1 MTALTQLRNLDNLR
15 RAWRW
20 IQSNA
25 DASYKSYF
33 RSLYQHYAAVEDALL
48 DDVADRLKRGIY
60 DPDPATKI
68 LFPKP
73 SGVLRPYS
81 LLSVEDQIV
90 YQAAVNLVAERLFP
104 KVRQRYLK
112 SVFGHLYA
120 GKSSAWFYRK
130 WSAGYKAY
138 NDTTRKAVDDGF
150 IYGASFDLTACYDS
164 LDHSVLRHFLGKLG
178 FDPDFCH
185 KLTDWLGTWA
195 ATDKGI
201 FHSHGIPQGPLSS
214 GMLSEVVL
222 SYFDDLNLKRS
233 EFRYLR
239 YVDDIRL
246 FARDEHTLRRL
257 LVALDRKSKDIGL
270 FPQGSK
276 IGIHRVTSVDE
287 ELKTVSNPPEPSIRF
302 RQVDQKRLL
311 ARLCELTPP
320 RRRITNATRFKFLL
334 AHAEPSA
341 KLTARLWKVLQRH
354 PEVYR
359 NICRYLSRYGKLP
372 RVPAE
377 HLVVAIKSSDLYQ
390 SVRAEFI
397 SAADGRLPEAQ
408 DKALTKYLKGLWA
421 PKSMQA
427 DLMVAVG
434 LFLIR
439 AGALTDGQIRYACKV
454 APSWWARAKLIEA
467 ANANTISVATSQ
479 SIVDTGVR
487 DVRGV
492 PALAAAWIGFQI
504 DHVPAGRRRDWSKGA
519 ALMLREVGL
528 IRRST
533 AKFCGIQQSL
543 SKLDKG
549 IVTLNWQRL
558 FGHDYKYAELQI
570 VEAVAASKV
579 NITNFVNLLDVFND
593 RLLDA
598 LFRADGG
605 IGKYNLGHIGSA
617 LGSTSSKFAT
627 KYPMTYKLADEVH
640 QRRCESMGSHPIVRN
655 SRRPTGKIPFRFLS
669 RSRRLLVAASGEL
682 ARCGIAP

>member
-1 MTALTQLRNLDNLR
+1 MAALTQLRNSDNLR

-33 RSLYQHYAAVEDALL
+33 RSLYQHYAAAEEALL

-60 DPDPATKI
+60 DPNAATKI

-90 YQAAVNLVAERLFP
+90 YQAAVNLIAERLFP

-120 GKSSAWFYRK
+120 GKSSPWFYRK
-130 WSAGYKAY
+130 WSAGYTAF
-138 NDTTRKAVDDGF
+138 NDTTHKAVDDGF
-150 IYGASFDLTACYDS
+150 IYAASFDLTACYDS
-164 LDHSVLRHFLGKLG
+164 LDHSVLRHFLARLG
-178 FDPDFCH
+178 FDPDFCR

-214 GMLSEVVL
+214 GLLSEVVL

-276 IGIHRVTSVDE
+276 IGIHRVASIND

-302 RQVDQKRLL
+302 RFVDQKRLF
-311 ARLCELTPP
+311 ARLCELSP
-320 RRRITNATRFKFLL
+320 RHRIANATRFKYLL

-341 KLTARLWKVLQRH
+341 KLTARLWRVLERH

-372 RVPAE
+372 RVAAE
-377 HLVVAIKSSDLYQ
+377 QIVAAIKSNDLYP

-397 SAADGRLPEAQ
+397 SAADGRLPKAQ
-408 DKALTKYLKGLWA
+408 DKVLTKYLKGLWT
-421 PKSMQA
+421 PRSMQA
-427 DLMVAVG
+427 DLMGAIG

-467 ANANTISVATSQ
+467 TKTDTVSIATSRT
-479 SIVDTGVR
+479 IVEAGIR
-487 DVRGV
+487 DPCGV
-492 PALAAAWIGFQI
+492 PALTAAWIGFQI
-504 DHVPAGRRRDWSKGA
+504 DHVPSGLRHDWNKGA
-519 ALMLREVGL
+519 AILMREIGL

-533 AKFCGIQQSL
+533 AKFCGIQHSL
-543 SKLDKG
+543 SKLDKNLA
-549 IVTLNWQRL
+549 TLNWRRL
-558 FGHDYKYAELQI
+558 FGSGYKYAELQI

-598 LFRADGG
+598 VFRADGG
-605 IGKYNLGHIGSA
+605 IGKYNLGQIGSA
-617 LGSTSSKFAT
+617 LGSASSKFAT
-627 KYPMTYKLADEVH
+627 KYPMTYKLAREVH
-640 QRRCESMGSHPIVRN
+640 QRRFASMGSHPIVRN
-655 SRRPTGKIPFRFLS
+655 SGRPTGKIPFRFLS
-669 RSRRLLVAASGEL
+669 QSRRLLVAAVSEL
-682 ARCGIAP
+682 AASGMAP

>member
-1 MTALTQLRNLDNLR
+1 MTALTQLRKLDNLR

-33 RSLYQHYAAVEDALL
+33 RSLYQHFAAAEDALL
-48 DDVADRLKRGIY
+48 NDVADRLKRGIY

-138 NDTTRKAVDDGF
+138 NDTTRKAVDDRF

-164 LDHSVLRHFLGKLG
+164 LDHSVLRHFLARLG
-178 FDPDFCH
+178 FEPDFCR

-214 GMLSEVVL
+214 GLLSEVVL
-222 SYFDDLNLKRS
+222 SYFDDLNVKHS

-276 IGIHRVTSVDE
+276 IDIHRVTSIDE
-287 ELKTVSNPPEPSIRF
+287 ELKTVSNPPEPSISF
-302 RQVDQKRLL
+302 RLVDQKRLL
-311 ARLCELTPP
+311 ARLRELTP
-320 RRRITNATRFKFLL
+320 RHRIANPTRFKYLL
-334 AHAEPSA
+334 ANAQPSA
-341 KLTARLWKVLQRH
+341 KLTERLWKVLERH

-372 RVPAE
+372 RVAAE
-377 HLVVAIKSSDLYQ
+377 HVVVTIKNSDLYQ
-390 SVRAEFI
+390 SVCAEFI
-397 SAADGRLPEAQ
+397 SAADGRLPQTQ
-408 DKALTKYLKGLWA
+408 DRALTKYLKGLWA

-427 DLMVAVG
+427 DLMVAAG

-454 APSWWARAKLIEA
+454 APSWWVRAKLIEA
-467 ANANTISVATSQ
+467 TNGKTVSLATSQ
-479 SIVDTGVR
+479 SVVDTGVH

-504 DHVPAGRRRDWSKGA
+504 DHVPSGRRRDWNKRA

-533 AKFCGIQQSL
+533 AKFCGIQHSL
-543 SKLDKG
+543 SKLDRT
-549 IVTLNWQRL
+549 IAILNWRCL
-558 FGHDYKYAELQI
+558 FGRDYKYAELQI

-579 NITNFVNLLDVFND
+579 NITSFVNLLDVFND

-598 LFRADGG
+598 LFHADGG

-617 LGSTSSKFAT
+617 LGSASSKFAT
-627 KYPMTYKLADEVH
+627 KYPMTYKLASEVH
-640 QRRCESMGSHPIVRN
+640 QRRFESMGSHPVVRN
-655 SRRPTGKIPFRFLS
+655 SGRPTGKIPFRFLA
-669 RSRRLLVAASGEL
+669 RSRRLLVAAVSEL
-682 ARCGIAP
+682 ARSDIAP